1 MGKTTAIVLAAGSGK
16 RMNSDTKKQYLLIKG
31 KPLLYYSLMAF
42 ERSAII
48 DEIVLVTS
56 VDDIEYVKEEIVEKY
71 HINKVSVIT
80 EGGKERYNSVYN
92 GICALKDCEYVFI
105 HDGARPFINE
115 EILIRAMDKL
125 TKGRTSFIIAHRLS
139 TIKNADHILVMKD
152 GNIIEQGNHDELIKK
167 KGFYAELYNSQFK
180 N

>member
-42 ERSAII
+42 EKSAII

-80 EGGKERYNSVYN
+80 EGGKERTIRSTT
-92 GICALKDCEYVFI
+92 EYV
-105 HDGARPFINE
+105 R
-115 EILIRAMDKL
+115 LR
-125 TKGRTSFIIAHRLS
+125 IASMCLSMMAPDRL
-139 TIKNADHILVMKD
+139 LMKKYLS
-152 GNIIEQGNHDELIKK
+152 EQWISLLSV
-167 KGFYAELYNSQFK
+167 AVQ
-180 N
+180 